1 MSKRHNEQL
10 RMLLAQEAARIL
22 ASEGGKDYLTAKRKA
37 ADRLNVDPQAGMPT
51 NLEVEQA
58 LVLHQS
64 LFESESHEQ
73 VLTELRRAAVSAMR
87 LLAPFEPRLTGSV
100 LRGTAGS
107 HSDVNLHLFSDAP
120 EEVALFLMEREIPF
134 ESAEKRFRFGKEAV
148 YFPVIRFMAGQVPF
162 ELAVFPPN
170 GIRQAP
176 LSPVD
181 GRPMKRIAIK
191 QLEEMLSD
199 YA

>member
-1 MSKRHNEQL
+1 MPKRHNEQL

-22 ASEGGKDYLTAKRKA
+22 ASEGGKDFLTAKRKA
-37 ADRLNVDPQAGMPT
+37 AERLNVDPQAGMPT

-58 LVLHQS
+58 LMLHQS

-73 VLTELRRAAVSAMR
+73 VVTELRRAAVNAMQ
-87 LLAPFEPRLTGSV
+87 LLADFEPRLTGSV

-120 EEVALFLMEREIPF
+120 EEVALYLMEREVPF
-134 ESAEKRFRFGKEAV
+134 ESGDKRFRFGKEAS
-148 YFPVIRFMAGQVPF
+148 YFPVIRFMAGSVPF
-162 ELAVFPPN
+162 ELAIFPYK

-181 GRPMKRIAIK
+181 GRPMKRIGIK

>member
-22 ASEGGKDYLTAKRKA
+22 ASEGGRDYLAAKRKA
-37 ADRLNVDPQAGMPT
+37 AERLNVDPQAGMPT
-51 NLEVEQA
+51 NIEVEQA
-58 LVLHQS
+58 LVAHQT
-64 LFESESHEQ
+64 LFEGENHEQ
-73 VLTELRRAAVSAMR
+73 VLTDLRRSAVSAMR
-87 LLAPFEPRLTGSV
+87 LLAVFEPRLTGSV
-100 LRGTAGS
+100 LRGTAAS
-107 HSDVNLHLFSDAP
+107 HSDVNLHLFSDSP
-120 EEVALFLMEREIPF
+120 EDVALFLIEHEIPF
-134 ESAEKRFRFGKEAV
+134 ESADKRFRFGKEIS

-162 ELAVFPPN
+162 ELAIFPLK

-181 GRPMKRIAIK
+181 GKPMKRAGIK
-191 QLEEMLSD
+191 QLEEMLAD